1 MKVFDTVKS
10 LQEELFLLK
19 EQGLK
24 IGFVPT
30 MGALHDGHIS
40 LVKQAKEMCDYVVV
54 SIFVNPTQFNNPSDL
69 EKYPRTLEKDTDLLA
84 QTNVDFVFT
93 PNVSEIYPA
102 DYKSPV
108 IDLGILGKV
117 MEGAFRPG
125 HFQGVVEVVKRLF
138 EIVKPDFAYFGKKD
152 FQQVAVIKHMVQAF
166 QLPLTIVEC
175 PIVRNEYG
183 LAMSSRNT
191 RLSPEDQKKSL
202 VIYETLMFA
211 KNNVDNYS
219 PMELVEQCK
228 KHIELSDLKLEYIEI
243 VHPITLISLS
253 EKWVADAVCCI
264 AAYCGDVRLI
274 DNIVLIE
281 N

>member
-19 EQGLK
+19 EQGLR

-69 EKYPRTLEKDTDLLA
+69 EKYPRTLEKDTDLLT

-175 PIVRNEYG
+175 PIVRNEHG
-183 LAMSSRNT
+183 LAMSSRNM
-191 RLSPEDQKKSL
+191 RLFPEDQKKSL
-202 VIYETLMFA
+202 IIYETLMFA
-211 KNNVDNYS
+211 KNNVRNYS

-228 KHIELSDLKLEYIEI
+228 KKIELSDLKLEYIEI
-243 VHPITLISLS
+243 VHPSTLISLS
-253 EKWVADAVCCI
+253 EKWVAGAVCCI